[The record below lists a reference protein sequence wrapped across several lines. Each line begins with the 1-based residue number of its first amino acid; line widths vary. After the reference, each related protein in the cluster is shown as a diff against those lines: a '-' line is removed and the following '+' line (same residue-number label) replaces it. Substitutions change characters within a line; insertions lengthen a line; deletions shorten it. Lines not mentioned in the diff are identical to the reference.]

1 MILRSLICS
10 SLVASGLSVSG
21 LMLAGPMTAQLDAAE
36 VSGSVMLRDSRVD
49 AVNRKKDFEGVIL
62 YAERVDTPAP
72 AVPARHAVMLQKNKM
87 FTPHV
92 LPVVTGSIVDFP
104 NADPIFHNAFS
115 SFNGQIFDVG
125 LYPPGK
131 SKSVRFSRPGVVRVF
146 CNIHPTMS
154 SIILVLNTP
163 YFTTSAVDGSF
174 ALNLPPG
181 DYDLK
186 VFHERSTEQTLAGL
200 TRRIMVTDSALRV
213 PPIDVSEAGYLLA
226 SHKNKYGK
234 DYAPPPDDQTVY
246 PSVQNSAV
254 GK

>member
-1 MILRSLICS
+1 
-10 SLVASGLSVSG
+10 
-21 LMLAGPMTAQLDAAE
+21 MLAVSINARLDAAE
-36 VSGSVMLRDSRVD
+36 VSGSVMLRDSRLE
-49 AVNRKKDFEGVIL
+49 AVNRKKDFEGVVIS
-62 YAERVDTPAP
+62 AESINGLPAAAP
-72 AVPARHAVMLQKNKM
+72 TRHAVMLQKNKM

-92 LPVVTGSIVDFP
+92 LPVAKGSIVDFP

-125 LYPPGK
+125 LYPPGT

-163 YFTTSAVDGSF
+163 YFTTSGVDGSF

-186 VFHERSTEQTLAGL
+186 VFHERATEQTLAGL
-200 TRRIMVTDSALRV
+200 TRRITVSDSALRV
-213 PPIDVSEAGYLLA
+213 PQIDVSEAGYLLA
-226 SHKNKYGK
+226 PHKNKYGK